1 MGPFV
6 AVELISMSMSRPCPF
21 AFAFAFAFPFLSLC
35 IPFGSKLRLV
45 WSGPP
50 VRSGPVWSGLVQCPI
65 SCEVLL
71 IGSCTISCEELRSG
85 PISCEELLVQSG
97 LFQFLVKS

>member
-21 AFAFAFAFPFLSLC
+21 AFAFAFAFAFPFLSLC

-45 WSGPP
+45 W
-50 VRSGPVWSGLVQCPI
+50 SGPVWSGLVQCPI